1 MQDGPVPPPLV
12 RRRAV
17 VRGIVQGVGFRWSC
31 TRAAERF
38 GVAGW
43 ARNLSDGGVEV
54 AVEGPVDR
62 VEQMLGWLAR
72 GPRFAQVTSVEVAE
86 EPPVGESG
94 FRIVG

>member
-1 MQDGPVPPPLV
+1 MPDGPVPPPPV

-31 TRAAERF
+31 TRAAERL

-43 ARNLSDGGVEV
+43 VRNLPDGAVEV
-54 AVEGPVDR
+54 AVEGSAER

-72 GPRFAQVTSVEVAE
+72 GPRFAQVTSVEVEE
-86 EPPVGESG
+86 EPPVGEAG
-94 FRIVG
+94 FHIIG